1 MPGYGSMGQGWAKG
15 TVRWL
20 ESADDATDPAQFL
33 AWLWFDDFVPRKL
46 RPPLLF
52 AWLLLQGL
60 GMAFQLQLLFKVST
74 ALDEYEATLGAF
86 CALPTNGIC
95 LASQWRLAADQVLEP
110 GGAFSFTTLSE
121 PTFLLGV
128 EPSPSSS
135 PWELRSIGD
144 ECIMEAT
151 RPLLQQMK
159 RDVQRWEGVIR
170 SACEETVATGRGRR
184 YTVLR
189 GVGAFAYGAPKEWR
203 LRLLGASARVFVV
216 DPQSP
221 RLADDAKAQ
230 CSFVQAL
237 QNFSERESGRHHGV
251 LRAVR
256 ISILGLLLVAL
267 IFAGLVFSRFFF
279 YVAGDKLLRWWRSS
293 SARTCRSRWPWW
305 PSSTAGTRWAACGAR
320 CAFSMRRTVG
330 TGIPS
335 AGKICC

>member
-46 RPPLLF
+46 RPPLLL

-110 GGAFSFTTLSE
+110 GGDFSFTTLSE
-121 PTFLLGV
+121 PSFLLGV
-128 EPSPSSS
+128 EPSPSAS
-135 PWELRSIGD
+135 PWELRTIGD

-256 ISILGLLLVAL
+256 ISIVGLLLVAL

-279 YVAGDKLLRWWRSS
+279 YVAGDKLLRWW
-293 SARTCRSRWPWW
+293 
-305 PSSTAGTRWAACGAR
+305 
-320 CAFSMRRTVG
+320 
-330 TGIPS
+330 
-335 AGKICC
+335 

>member
-1 MPGYGSMGQGWAKG
+1 MALWDKAGPKVRCAGSRVPMMPPTRRSSWPGCGSTTSCRESFGRPCCSPGSCCKAWAWHFSSSSSSRSPL
-15 TVRWL
+15 RWM
-20 ESADDATDPAQFL
+20 SM
-33 AWLWFDDFVPRKL
+33 R
-46 RPPLLF
+46 RR
-52 AWLLLQGL
+52 
-60 GMAFQLQLLFKVST
+60 
-74 ALDEYEATLGAF
+74 
-86 CALPTNGIC
+86 